1 MAIKFS
7 QADGW
12 VTFAVKVV
20 PGASRDRIAGEY
32 DGGLKVTV
40 AKAASEG
47 AANRAVID
55 LLARELGLAKNQVE
69 IVRGH
74 SNPRKTVRVLGIG
87 ADELAGKLKINSG

>member
-1 MAIKFS
+1 MKF
-7 QADGW
+7 AEEGGW
-12 VTFAVKVV
+12 VVFGVKVV

-55 LLARELGLAKNQVE
+55 LLARELGLAKNQIE

-74 SNPRKTVRVLGIG
+74 SNPRKMIRVCGIG
-87 ADELAGKLKINSG
+87 IEGLCERLKVTTQ